1 MSAVSDHKTDAMP
14 LVSIIVP
21 VYNHERFVEATIRS
35 LNGQTYK
42 NLELVLVDDGSSDCS
57 LTILRSL

>member
-1 MSAVSDHKTDAMP
+1 MP